1 MARTNAEQKIYLDN
15 RKKYKRPQAIMFAD
29 QTPTTYSDG
38 TKTFYIPQGY
48 EMGESAN
55 NDDDFLILSDHN
67 RASLDFTNT
76 RIENRQRTVNGR
88 MRSFFVADKMSL
100 SVSWNLIPSRGFN
113 QDPNFSNTGIAAGGT
128 GTLSQYTVD
137 GGAGGLDILEW
148 YEKHTGSFWVF
159 LAYDKHNNFAGS
171 GATRDSNEYSNLAK
185 YNQVVEMF
193 ITDFS
198 YNVQKR
204 GGSNYDFWDISI
216 KLEEV

>member
-1 MARTNAEQKIYLDN
+1 MARTNAEQKTYLDN

-38 TKTFYIPQGY
+38 TKTFYVPLGY

-67 RASLDFTNT
+67 RQSLDFSNT

-113 QDPNFSNTGIAAGGT
+113 QDPNFSNTGVAAGGN
-128 GTLSQYTVD
+128 GALSQYTVD

-159 LAYDKHNNFAGS
+159 LAYDKHNNFA
-171 GATRDSNEYSNLAK
+171 RDSYEYAHLAQYNE
-185 YNQVVEMF
+185 VVEMF
-193 ITDFS
+193 VSDFS
-198 YNVQKR
+198 YSVQKR
-204 GGSNYDFWDISI
+204 GGSNYDFWNISI